1 MKVAYVDTSAL
12 VAVAFDEPASLTVA
26 NRLKGFSRLL
36 SSNLLEAE
44 LRSVCT
50 REKIEFQSQL
60 VSGIEWVLPDRAL
73 SSEFRMVLDTGYTR
87 GADLMHLA
95 TALYAGNEPSFL
107 TFVTLDMHQKAIA
120 DALGFRI

>member
-1 MKVAYVDTSAL
+1 MNVAYVDTSAL
-12 VAVAFDEPASLTVA
+12 VAVAFEEAASLTVA
-26 NRLKGFSRLL
+26 DRLNGFSLLL

-44 LRSVCT
+44 LRSAYA
-50 REKIEFQSQL
+50 REQIEFQSQL

-73 SSEFRMVLDTGYTR
+73 SPEFRTVLNAGYTR

-95 TALYAGNEPSFL
+95 TALYASNEPPFL
-107 TFVTLDMHQKAIA
+107 SFVTLDMKQRAIA